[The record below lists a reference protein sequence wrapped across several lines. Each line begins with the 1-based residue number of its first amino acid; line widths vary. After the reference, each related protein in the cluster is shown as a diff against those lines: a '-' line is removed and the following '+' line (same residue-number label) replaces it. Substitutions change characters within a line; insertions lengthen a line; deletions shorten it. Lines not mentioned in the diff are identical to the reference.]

1 MQFISSPAISY
12 QVNDEIRIEFPCDY
26 PIRII
31 GEQVNDFRATVLDI
45 VREHVGVVH
54 EHTVSVRES
63 RDGAYCSVRVTIV
76 ATGEDQLK
84 TLHRALMAEPAVR
97 MVL

>member
-1 MQFISSPAISY
+1 MT
-12 QVNDEIRIEFPCDY
+12 DGTRIEFPCDY

-31 GEQVNDFRATVLDI
+31 GEQRDDFRATVLDI
-45 VREHVGVVH
+45 VRDHAE
-54 EHTVSVRES
+54 TVIEQSVNVRES

-76 ATGEDQLK
+76 ATGENQLRA
-84 TLHRALMAEPAVR
+84 LHRALMAEPAVR

>member
-1 MQFISSPAISY
+1 VTDPT
-12 QVNDEIRIEFPCDY
+12 RIEFPCDY

-31 GEQVNDFRATVLDI
+31 GDRHQGFRAKVLDI
-45 VREHVGVVH
+45 VRAHAPEVALDS
-54 EHTVSVRES
+54 VSVRES

-84 TLHRALMAEPAVR
+84 RLHQALMAESGVR